1 MSGAQETQPAMS
13 FWALKAAA
21 AWKASS
27 VKIIF
32 TSDGCTPPA
41 TSMFSAK

>member
-1 MSGAQETQPAMS
+1 MSGAQETQAEMS
-13 FWALKAAA
+13 FWALNAAA

-27 VKIIF
+27 VKTIPPP
-32 TSDGCTPPA
+32 TGCTPAA

>member
-1 MSGAQETQPAMS
+1 MSGAQETTPAMFFS
-13 FWALKAAA
+13 ALKAAA

-27 VKIIF
+27 VNLKF
-32 TSDGCTPPA
+32 TSAGCTPPV